1 MRRILIIRPSALGD
15 VVMASPMIGVIRR
28 AYPQG
33 YLAWLVEPAAA
44 ELLRRHPGLDEVIE
58 WPRGR
63 WEELLRGGRVLA
75 LSGEICRFASLL
87 RSRSFHLALE
97 GTGLLKGRFLAFLS
111 GAPERIGFRSQEP
124 GEFLMTRLIS
134 RDPADGRIGS
144 EYLQLMDTLG
154 LPADPFR
161 MEVPL
166 AAAAGDGARRLLL
179 AQGITGPY
187 AVLCPFTTRNQK
199 HWPEECWAT
208 LAMAVE
214 KDFGLTVVVLG
225 GLGDRIKSK
234 RLRETT
240 PGRMIDLTGRTTL
253 SESAAVLAGASLV
266 IGVDTG
272 LTHMGVAFE
281 RSTVALFGA
290 TRPYLDAGTPRARVL
305 YHPYPCSPCRR
316 RPTCEGRFP
325 CMHAIETDEV
335 LRAVRSLLDRTN
347 SSGR

>member
-1 MRRILIIRPSALGD
+1 VRRILIIRLSALGD

-44 ELLRRHPGLDEVIE
+44 ELLRHHPGLDEVIE

-75 LSGEICRFASLL
+75 LRGEICRFASLL

-134 RDPADGRIGS
+134 RDSADGRIGS

-166 AAAAGDGARRLLL
+166 APAAGDGARRLLL

-187 AVLCPFTTRNQK
+187 AVLCPFTTRTQK
-199 HWPEECWAT
+199 HWPEERWAT

>member
-1 MRRILIIRPSALGD
+1 
-15 VVMASPMIGVIRR
+15 MASAMIGVIRR

-44 ELLRRHPGLDEVIE
+44 ELLRHHPGLDEVIE

-63 WEELLRGGRVLA
+63 WEELLRRARVLA
-75 LSGEICRFASLL
+75 LSREIRRFASEL

-97 GTGLLKGRFLAFLS
+97 GTGLLKGRLLAYLS
-111 GAPERIGFRSQEP
+111 GAPERIGFCSQEP
-124 GEFLMTRLIS
+124 GRFLMTGLIS
-134 RDPADGRIGS
+134 RALADGRIGS
-144 EYLQLMDTLG
+144 EYLQLMETLR

-161 MEVPL
+161 MEVAL
-166 AAAAGDGARRLLL
+166 APAAGDGARRLLL

-187 AVLCPFTTRNQK
+187 AVLCPFTTRDQK
-199 HWPEECWAT
+199 HWPEERWAT
-208 LAMAVE
+208 LAVAVE
-214 KDFGLTVVVLG
+214 NDFGLTVVVLG
-225 GLGDRIKSK
+225 GPGDRTKGK
-234 RLRETT
+234 PLRETT

-281 RSTVALFGA
+281 RPTVALFGA
-290 TRPYLDAGTPRARVL
+290 TRPYLDAGTAKAKVL

-316 RPTCEGRFP
+316 RPTCAGRFP
-325 CMHAIETDEV
+325 CMAAIETDEV
-335 LRAVRSLLDRTN
+335 LHAARHLLDRSM
-347 SSGR
+347 SSER

>member
-15 VVMASPMIGVIRR
+15 VVMASAMIGVIRR
-28 AYPQG
+28 AHPQG

-44 ELLRRHPGLDEVIE
+44 ELLRHHPGLDEVIE
-58 WPRGR
+58 WPRRR
-63 WEELLRGGRVLA
+63 WEKLLRRARVLA
-75 LSGEICRFASLL
+75 LGGEIRRFASVL

-97 GTGLLKGRFLAFLS
+97 GTGLLKGRLLAYLS
-111 GAPERIGFRSQEP
+111 GAPERIGFRSPEP
-124 GEFLMTRLIS
+124 GGFLMTRLIS
-134 RDPADGRIGS
+134 RDPADGRLGS
-144 EYLQLMDTLG
+144 EYLQLMETLG

-161 MEVPL
+161 MEVAL
-166 AAAAGDGARRLLL
+166 APAAGDGARRLLL
-179 AQGITGPY
+179 AQGLIGPY
-187 AVLCPFTTRNQK
+187 AVLCPFTTRDQK
-199 HWPEECWAT
+199 HWPEERWAT
-208 LAMAVE
+208 LALAVE
-214 KDFGLTVVVLG
+214 KEFGLTVVVLG
-225 GLGDRIKSK
+225 GPDDQTKSK

-253 SESAAVLAGASLV
+253 TESAAVLAGASLV

-281 RSTVALFGA
+281 RPTVALFGA

-325 CMHAIETDEV
+325 CMDAIETDEV
-335 LRAVRSLLDRTN
+335 MRAVRSLLDRTN
-347 SSGR
+347 NSGR

>member
-44 ELLRRHPGLDEVIE
+44 ELLRHHPGLDEVIE

-63 WEELLRGGRVLA
+63 WKEFLRGGRVLA
-75 LSGEICRFASLL
+75 LSGEIRRFANLL

-124 GEFLMTRLIS
+124 GGFLMTRLIS

-144 EYLQLMDTLG
+144 EYLQLVESLG
-154 LPADPFR
+154 LSPGPFR
-161 MEVPL
+161 MEVAL
-166 AAAAGDGARRLLL
+166 AAAARDGARRVLL
-179 AQGITGPY
+179 AQGVTGPF
-187 AVLCPFTTRNQK
+187 AVLSPFTTRDQK
-199 HWPEECWAT
+199 HWPEERWAN
-208 LAMAVE
+208 LAAALE
-214 KDFGLTVVVLG
+214 KEFGLTPVVLG
-225 GLGDRIKSK
+225 GAGDRNKGQ
-234 RLRETT
+234 RLWETAA
-240 PGRMIDLTGRTTL
+240 GRVIDLTGRTTL
-253 SESAAVLAGASLV
+253 DESAAVVEGASLV

-272 LTHMGVAFE
+272 LTHMSVAFA
-281 RSTVALFGA
+281 RPTVVLFGA
-290 TRPYLDAGTPRARVL
+290 TRPYLDAGTPKARVL

-335 LRAVRSLLDRTN
+335 LRAVRSLLDRIN